1 MLQLKTKCNE
11 VMRVSKVLVKY
22 NIKASITNQTI
33 TLAGDIS
40 EQLLSEI
47 CSIVEITSIQN
58 YVGNE
63 PINVTEE
70 PTIKQEV
77 QTENELRKKSSE
89 NQTQLD
95 ETIVEKQSTIEDE
108 FDETLIEDKKKVEE
122 EVEEDETELEES
134 TVEVSLADNSNHR
147 NTNFKLVRKNEYNL
161 LFEKVKRGEI
171 YVCDFGDPYG
181 SEQGYIRYAIVI
193 QNDIGNNYSPCTI
206 VIACT
211 TQKNNNLP
219 VHLEIKM
226 SSETITDYDE
236 IRVGNKNN
244 IVLAEHITSI
254 DKKRLRKYIGTVTP
268 KIMEEIEKRVMIS
281 IFSDK
286 IEQYCEKKL
295 QEYKEQKL
303 QEIREQT
310 KNGQLNNYNPEKQR
324 RDINMAQVK
333 LLSLVDINEL
343 ISISQRDI
351 SDEEKI
357 RTILKL
363 FGFDLNQVGIQYL
376 QEAIISSPKDTYF
389 NLETLSEKVSKKV
402 NVKKEEITRLIVARV
417 KEKFNLKNTSTIDFI
432 RLVNSFLI

>member
-1 MLQLKTKCNE
+1 M
-11 VMRVSKVLVKY
+11 
-22 NIKASITNQTI
+22 
-33 TLAGDIS
+33 
-40 EQLLSEI
+40 
-47 CSIVEITSIQN
+47 
-58 YVGNE
+58 
-63 PINVTEE
+63 
-70 PTIKQEV
+70 
-77 QTENELRKKSSE
+77 
-89 NQTQLD
+89 
-95 ETIVEKQSTIEDE
+95 
-108 FDETLIEDKKKVEE
+108 
-122 EVEEDETELEES
+122 
-134 TVEVSLADNSNHR
+134 
-147 NTNFKLVRKNEYNL
+147 
-161 LFEKVKRGEI
+161 
-171 YVCDFGDPYG
+171 
-181 SEQGYIRYAIVI
+181 
-193 QNDIGNNYSPCTI
+193 
-206 VIACT
+206 
-211 TQKNNNLP
+211 
-219 VHLEIKM
+219 
-226 SSETITDYDE
+226 
-236 IRVGNKNN
+236 
-244 IVLAEHITSI
+244 
-254 DKKRLRKYIGTVTP
+254 
-268 KIMEEIEKRVMIS
+268 
-281 IFSDK
+281 
-286 IEQYCEKKL
+286 

>member
-357 RTILKL
+357 RNILKL
-363 FGFDLNQVGIQYL
+363 FGFDLNQIGVQYL